1 MIHTSVYSSNFAGN
15 SMSGNFSTRKLAV
28 CLSMAL
34 TAAMLQACGVAT
46 IKDIKPT
53 PQVPI
58 ERNKMAS
65 FDVTGLGTCTKM
77 SVDFGDGSPAAD
89 AYNVNLATIS
99 SYTHVYTG
107 WGGGKIVTAEGITN
121 CVGKVQMRVKVL
133 PEVLRVGV
141 LAPRPT
147 ACDLIP
153 NMPPLRKHTLVHA
166 KNPPGFSLLSNPL
179 STINF
184 GCTFGCVYNLFG
196 ENAPAPPT
204 FPFPGLRKYSM
215 VLRVGTQVEQGPT
228 VFDGETTFTTNQA
241 GPLEICENDEK
252 LSDNSGG
259 WGVDIS
265 VDDLGS

>member
-1 MIHTSVYSSNFAGN
+1 M
-15 SMSGNFSTRKLAV
+15 
-28 CLSMAL
+28 
-34 TAAMLQACGVAT
+34 
-46 IKDIKPT
+46 
-53 PQVPI
+53 
-58 ERNKMAS
+58 
-65 FDVTGLGTCTKM
+65 
-77 SVDFGDGSPAAD
+77 
-89 AYNVNLATIS
+89 
-99 SYTHVYTG
+99 
-107 WGGGKIVTAEGITN
+107 GGGKIVTAKGITN
-121 CVGKVQMRVKVL
+121 CVGKVQTRVKVL

-196 ENAPAPPT
+196 ENAPAPPA

-228 VFDGETTFTTNQA
+228 VFDGETAFTTNQA

-259 WGVDIS
+259 WAVDIS